1 MSHQYETRFYLLVVP
16 LPLAIAF
23 PLLGLTRDLHPLM
36 IAHVERTKKAANRQ
50 TIDCYFALSKEEMSM
65 VDRVIQGIIRN
76 LPRQGVRL

>member
-16 LPLAIAF
+16 LPLAISF
-23 PLLGLTRDLHPLM
+23 PLIGLTRDLHPLM

-50 TIDCYFALSKEEMSM
+50 TIDCYLALSKEEMSM
-65 VDRVIQGIIRN
+65 VDSVIQEITGN

>member
-65 VDRVIQGIIRN
+65 VDSVIQEITGN
-76 LPRQGVRL
+76 